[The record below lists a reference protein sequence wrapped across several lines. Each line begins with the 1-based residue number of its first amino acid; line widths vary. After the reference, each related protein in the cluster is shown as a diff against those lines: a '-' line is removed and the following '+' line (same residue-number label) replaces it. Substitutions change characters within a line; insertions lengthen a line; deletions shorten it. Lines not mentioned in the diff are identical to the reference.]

1 MLRPEGCTQTM
12 MNRFGHNKDY
22 GFGFLEFDGK
32 KYYYLDKNKELQ
44 RDYYIRKHELED
56 VKTEQLRKGHYGC

>member
-1 MLRPEGCTQTM
+1 

-32 KYYYLDKNKELQ
+32 KYYYLDKNKELP